1 MGQDLCR
8 FCVEIEAGQECTEIW
23 LSNIRTVIAFKTQQL
38 VGAGNYCY
46 CAPRDNVKLF
56 SLKNVAAFV

>member
-1 MGQDLCR
+1 MEMGQDLCR

-23 LSNIRTVIAFKTQQL
+23 LSNSHTVIAFETQQMVL
-38 VGAGNYCY
+38 EIIV
-46 CAPRDNVKLF
+46 VIVF